1 MSLSV
6 ATASRAGTWA
16 AILSVALVLLTV
28 PSLSFAQDPADPN
41 DAPSQDAPAQG
52 ESNPTGSPQQPAKV
66 TVSLSPE
73 QITVGGLVTAELTL
87 VWMGRKPSEPARF
100 PTWQETWGSA
110 EVLEASEPVAFEDQ
124 SGRHIFKQILRL
136 TSFEVGDVKL
146 PKATIALPLGDETLE
161 LQSEGGTSFEVVSVL
176 PDPPAEGDPGPAD
189 PRAQPGQAPPGSQ
202 GGQALP
208 GDQGGEGAGQALE
221 PRPPAPPL
229 ELAHARRAFIV
240 TASVLTGL
248 VLLSLYLMLR
258 RLAAQ
263 SPAEHLPFQR
273 QIDPL
278 TLLSPLEELMSRLDR
293 VDPDYVKPAH
303 TGLSL
308 ALRRYLGRRLAFPA
322 VESTTTEI
330 QERLRPLMLP
340 ADMGM
345 RTVQLLRDCDMVKF
359 AGISV
364 TEDTTRERVRLT
376 RELGQR
382 LEERFRPA
390 PEADEGSSDAGTA
403 PSTGFQEARS

>member
-1 MSLSV
+1 MNPS
-6 ATASRAGTWA
+6 AAGASRSRFW
-16 AILSVALVLLTV
+16 LALVSMAIVLSAL
-28 PSLSFAQDPADPN
+28 PSPSFGQDPD
-41 DAPSQDAPAQG
+41 PAQG
-52 ESNPTGSPQQPAKV
+52 ATNPAESPQQPARV

-73 QITVGGLVTAELTL
+73 QVTVGGRVTAELTL

-110 EVLEASEPVAFEDQ
+110 EVLEASEPVSFEDQ
-124 SGRHIFKQILRL
+124 SGRHIFKQVLQL
-136 TSFEVGDVKL
+136 TSFEVGEVKL
-146 PKATIALPLGDETLE
+146 PTATIALPLGDETLE
-161 LQSEGGTSFEVVSVL
+161 LRSEGGTSFEVVSVL
-176 PDPPAEGDPGPAD
+176 PDLSEQGEAGSVD
-189 PRAQPGQAPPGSQ
+189 PRAQPGQAPPGSPAD
-202 GGQALP
+202 QAEE
-208 GDQGGEGAGQALE
+208 DAGQALE

-240 TASVLTGL
+240 TTSVLTGL
-248 VLLSLYLMLR
+248 LLLSLYLMLR

-303 TGLSL
+303 TGLSM
-308 ALRRYLGRRLAFPA
+308 ALRRYLGRRLTFSA

-330 QERLRPLMLP
+330 QEKLRPLMLP

-390 PEADEGSSDAGTA
+390 PESGDGSPDAG
-403 PSTGFQEARS
+403 PSTRSLEARS